1 MRGVEDMHLPLDD
14 PDVDSHWSKAEL
26 KILKEQERREAKK
39 KTYDALKHWVDF
51 FGNSQKYSFVGFVK
65 RDEGWL
71 AKQPKKELC
80 EQARKGRKPRKIP
93 EDRK

>member
-1 MRGVEDMHLPLDD
+1 MRGVEEMHLPLDD
-14 PDVDSHWSKAEL
+14 PEVDSHWSKSEL
-26 KILKEQERREAKK
+26 KKLKEQERRDANK

-51 FGNSQKYSFVGFVK
+51 FGNSKKYSFVGYVK
-65 RDEGWL
+65 REEGWPE
-71 AKQPKKELC
+71 KEPKKELC